1 MHITQNKLLK
11 TVLYPVVLLTEWVGK
26 TNPTLLMKIRYFARL
41 HKRLDLNNPRTL
53 NEKILFL
60 SLRTDTESWTR
71 LADKYAVR
79 SYVKECGL
87 EEILTEL
94 YAYWTSETE
103 VDFNALPNS
112 FVIKSVQGCGDAI
125 IVKDKT
131 QLDKNEA
138 ARAVH
143 RMLHERYGALEGGR
157 HYLRIKLGVI
167 VEELLPIKNDES
179 PIDYKIWCFN
189 GKVAGIM
196 TCSSRTD
203 NSVCLGFYDID
214 WGYHPENMIFS
225 EEHPEEP
232 TLLPK
237 PKNLDKMISVAEK
250 LSTGFPCVRVD
261 LYNFEGKIY
270 FGEMTFTSFGGIMD
284 YYSEE
289 FQLLAGAQIDLSG
302 VKIIK

>member
-26 TNPTLLMKIRYFARL
+26 TNPTLLMKIRYYARL

-79 SYVKECGL
+79 SYVNECGL

-94 YAYWTSETE
+94 YAYWTSETK

-112 FVIKSVQGCGDAI
+112 FVIKSVQGCGDVI

-157 HYLRIKLGVI
+157 HYLRIKPGVI

-189 GKVAGIM
+189 SKVAGIM
-196 TCSSRTD
+196 TCSSRTKH
-203 NSVCLGFYDID
+203 SVCLGFYDTD
-214 WGYHPENMIFS
+214 WGYHPEYMVFSKEHS
-225 EEHPEEP
+225 EEPSP
-232 TLLPK
+232 LPR
-237 PKNLDKMISVAEK
+237 PKNLDRMISIAEK
-250 LSTGFPCVRVD
+250 LSEGFPCVRVD
-261 LYNFEGKIY
+261 LYNFDGKIY
-270 FGEMTFTSFGGIMD
+270 FGEMTFTSLGGMMD
-284 YYSEE
+284 YYSNE
-289 FQLLAGAQIDLSG
+289 FQNMAGDMIDLSN
-302 VKIIK
+302 VITKK